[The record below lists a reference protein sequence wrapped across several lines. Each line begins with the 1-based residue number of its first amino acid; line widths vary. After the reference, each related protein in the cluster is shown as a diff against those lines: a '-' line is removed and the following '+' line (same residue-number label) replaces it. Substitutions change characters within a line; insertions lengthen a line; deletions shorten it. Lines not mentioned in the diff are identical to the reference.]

1 MDYTKKIV
9 YQSNYWYNDGLR
21 KAQIRDMSGAIVSL
35 RRSLQFNREN
45 IAARNLLGLVYY
57 GIGEVPEALVEW
69 IISKNL
75 RRRDNIADHYINT
88 VQASAKELETIN
100 LAIKKY
106 NQCLAYCQQHGEDL
120 AVIQLKQVVTSHP
133 SFLKAHQLLALLY
146 LHTGQYT
153 RARQMIR
160 QARKLDT
167 GNEITLKYMH
177 ELTHQRGKKR
187 RRTAKKK
194 EDAVEYSLGN
204 ETIIQPKHSRIKEM
218 ASHLAVANIFIGA
231 AIGAAIIWFLVAP
244 AVNQSQNDRMNDQM
258 REYSDQV
265 KSLEAQVSAQTRTL
279 DNYRASGEEVE
290 ADAALAQTTLES
302 YENLMTAVS
311 QYSSGGYGY
320 STMADTLLGI
330 DRDALGESGKARYD
344 ELTEQIYP
352 SACDTEFSTGTEA
365 LNVANYETAIDS
377 FYKVVRMNAGYNN
390 GQAIFNLA
398 RAYMGNG
405 DNERA
410 VRFFQ
415 RVVDDYPDS
424 EYAQEAQTNI
434 DTLQASADGED
445 TQANGQGNDDQTDA
459 QGQDSGDQNSGDQNS
474 ASQNSEDQN
483 AQGQNSEDQGSQE

>member
-75 RRRDNIADHYINT
+75 RTHNNIADYYINT

-106 NQCLAYCQQHGEDL
+106 NQCLAYCQQNGEDL
-120 AVIQLKQVVTSHP
+120 AIIQLKQVVASHP

-177 ELTHQRGKKR
+177 ELTHQRGKQR
-187 RRTAKKK
+187 RRSEKKK

-204 ETIIQPKHSRIKEM
+204 ETIIQPKHSRVKEM
-218 ASHLAVANIFIGA
+218 ASHLAVANVFIGA

-244 AVNQSQNDRMNDQM
+244 AVNQSQNNRMNDQM
-258 REYSDQV
+258 REYSDQI
-265 KSLEAQVSAQTRTL
+265 KTLEAQVSAQTRTL

-290 ADAALAQTTLES
+290 ADTNQAQTTRDS
-302 YENLMTAVS
+302 YENLMTVVE
-311 QYSSGGYGY
+311 QYNSGECSYT
-320 STMADTLLGI
+320 TMADSLIGI
-330 DRDALGESGKARYD
+330 DRDSLGESGKSRYD
-344 ELTEQIYP
+344 ELTDAIYP
-352 SACDTEFSTGTEA
+352 SACETNFATGTEA
-365 LNVANYETAIDS
+365 LSAGNYQGAVDAL
-377 FYKVVRMNAGYNN
+377 YKVVRMNAGYND
-390 GQAIFNLA
+390 GQALFNLA
-398 RAYMGNG
+398 QAYMGNG
-405 DNERA
+405 DNDNA
-410 VRFFQ
+410 ITYFQ
-415 RVVDDYPDS
+415 RVVDDYGDS
-424 EYAQEAQTNI
+424 EYAEEAQTNL
-434 DTLQASADGED
+434 DTLSAAAD
-445 TQANGQGNDDQTDA
+445 
-459 QGQDSGDQNSGDQNS
+459 DSGDSTSGGDS
-474 ASQNSEDQN
+474 SGGDS
-483 AQGQNSEDQGSQE
+483 SR

>member
-75 RRRDNIADHYINT
+75 RMHNNIADYYINT

-106 NQCLAYCQQHGEDL
+106 NQCLTYCQQNGEDL
-120 AVIQLKQVVTSHP
+120 AIIQLKQVVASHP

-153 RARQMIR
+153 RARQVIR
-160 QARKLDT
+160 QARKLDI

-177 ELTHQRGKKR
+177 ELTHQRGKQR
-187 RRTAKKK
+187 RRSEKKK

-204 ETIIQPKHSRIKEM
+204 ETIIQPKHSRVKEM
-218 ASHLAVANIFIGA
+218 ASHLAVANVFIGA

-244 AVNQSQNDRMNDQM
+244 AVNQSQNNRMNDQM
-258 REYSDQV
+258 REYSDQI
-265 KSLEAQVSAQTRTL
+265 KTLEAQVSAQTRTL

-290 ADAALAQTTLES
+290 ADTNQAQTTRDS
-302 YENLMTAVS
+302 YEDLLTVVD
-311 QYSSGGYGY
+311 QYNSGEY
-320 STMADTLLGI
+320 SYTTMADSLIGI
-330 DRDALGESGKARYD
+330 DRDSLGKSGQSRYD
-344 ELTEQIYP
+344 DLTDEIYP
-352 SACDTEFSTGTEA
+352 SACETNFATGSEA
-365 LNVANYETAIDS
+365 LSAGNYQGAVDAL
-377 FYKVVRMNAGYNN
+377 YKVVRMNAEYND
-390 GQAIFNLA
+390 GQALFNLA
-398 RAYMGNG
+398 QAYMGNG
-405 DNERA
+405 DNDNA
-410 VRFFQ
+410 VKYFQ
-415 RVVDDYPDS
+415 RVVDDYGDS
-424 EYAQEAQTNI
+424 EYAEEAQTNL
-434 DTLQASADGED
+434 DTLSAAAD
-445 TQANGQGNDDQTDA
+445 
-459 QGQDSGDQNSGDQNS
+459 DSGDDSSGDDTS
-474 ASQNSEDQN
+474 GGDG
-483 AQGQNSEDQGSQE
+483 GQ

>member
-75 RRRDNIADHYINT
+75 RTHNNIADYYINT

-106 NQCLAYCQQHGEDL
+106 NQCLAYCQQNGEDL
-120 AVIQLKQVVTSHP
+120 AIIQLKQVVASHP

-177 ELTHQRGKKR
+177 ELTHQRGKQR
-187 RRTAKKK
+187 RRSEKKK

-204 ETIIQPKHSRIKEM
+204 ETIIQPKHSRVKEM
-218 ASHLAVANIFIGA
+218 ASHLAVANVFIGA

-244 AVNQSQNDRMNDQM
+244 AVNQSQNNRMNDQM
-258 REYSDQV
+258 REYSDQI
-265 KSLEAQVSAQTRTL
+265 KTLEAQVSAQTRTL

-290 ADAALAQTTLES
+290 ADTNQAQTTRDS
-302 YENLMTAVS
+302 YENLMTVVE
-311 QYSSGGYGY
+311 QYNSGEY
-320 STMADTLLGI
+320 SYTTMADSLIGI
-330 DRDALGESGKARYD
+330 DRDSLGESGQSRYD
-344 ELTEQIYP
+344 DLTDEIYP
-352 SACDTEFSTGTEA
+352 SACETNFATGSEA
-365 LNVANYETAIDS
+365 LSAGNYQGAVDAL
-377 FYKVVRMNAGYNN
+377 YKVVRMNAGYND
-390 GQAIFNLA
+390 GQALFNLA
-398 RAYMGNG
+398 QAYMGNG
-405 DNERA
+405 DNDNA
-410 VRFFQ
+410 VKYFQ
-415 RVVDDYPDS
+415 RVVDDYGDS
-424 EYAQEAQTNI
+424 EYAEEAQTNL
-434 DTLQASADGED
+434 DTLSAAAD
-445 TQANGQGNDDQTDA
+445 
-459 QGQDSGDQNSGDQNS
+459 DSGDSTSGGDS
-474 ASQNSEDQN
+474 SGGDS
-483 AQGQNSEDQGSQE
+483 SR

>member
-75 RRRDNIADHYINT
+75 RTHNNIADYYINT

-106 NQCLAYCQQHGEDL
+106 NQCLAYCQQNGEDL
-120 AVIQLKQVVTSHP
+120 AIIQLKQVVASHP

-177 ELTHQRGKKR
+177 ELTHQRGKQR
-187 RRTAKKK
+187 RRSEKKK

-204 ETIIQPKHSRIKEM
+204 ETIIQPKHSRVKEM
-218 ASHLAVANIFIGA
+218 ASHLAVANVFIGA
-231 AIGAAIIWFLVAP
+231 VIGAAIIWFLVAP
-244 AVNQSQNDRMNDQM
+244 AVNQSQNNRMNDQM
-258 REYSDQV
+258 REYSDQI
-265 KSLEAQVSAQTRTL
+265 KTLEAQVSAQTRTL

-290 ADAALAQTTLES
+290 ADTNQAQTTRDS
-302 YENLMTAVS
+302 YENLMTVVE
-311 QYSSGGYGY
+311 QYNSGEY
-320 STMADTLLGI
+320 SYTTMADSLIGI
-330 DRDALGESGKARYD
+330 DRDSLGESGKSRYD
-344 ELTEQIYP
+344 ELTDAIYP
-352 SACDTEFSTGTEA
+352 SACETNFATGTEA
-365 LNVANYETAIDS
+365 LSAGNYQGAVDAL
-377 FYKVVRMNAGYNN
+377 YKVVRMNAGYND
-390 GQAIFNLA
+390 GQALFNLA
-398 RAYMGNG
+398 QAYMGNG
-405 DNERA
+405 DNDNA
-410 VRFFQ
+410 ITYFQ
-415 RVVDDYPDS
+415 RVVDDYGDS
-424 EYAQEAQTNI
+424 EYAEEAQTNL
-434 DTLQASADGED
+434 DTLSAAAD
-445 TQANGQGNDDQTDA
+445 
-459 QGQDSGDQNSGDQNS
+459 DSGDSTSGGDS
-474 ASQNSEDQN
+474 SGGDS
-483 AQGQNSEDQGSQE
+483 SR

>member
-75 RRRDNIADHYINT
+75 RTHNNIADYYINT

-106 NQCLAYCQQHGEDL
+106 NQCLAYCQQNGEDL
-120 AVIQLKQVVTSHP
+120 AIIQLKQVVASHP

-177 ELTHQRGKKR
+177 ELTHQRGKQR
-187 RRTAKKK
+187 RRSEKKK

-204 ETIIQPKHSRIKEM
+204 ETIIQPKHSRVKEM
-218 ASHLAVANIFIGA
+218 ASHLAVANVFIGA

-244 AVNQSQNDRMNDQM
+244 AVNQSQNNRMNDQM
-258 REYSDQV
+258 REYSDQI
-265 KSLEAQVSAQTRTL
+265 KTLEAQVSAQTRTL

-290 ADAALAQTTLES
+290 ADTNQAQTTRDS
-302 YENLMTAVS
+302 YENLMTVVE
-311 QYSSGGYGY
+311 QYNSGEY
-320 STMADTLLGI
+320 SYTTMADSLIGI
-330 DRDALGESGKARYD
+330 DRDSLGESGKSRYD
-344 ELTEQIYP
+344 ELTDAIYP
-352 SACDTEFSTGTEA
+352 SACETNFATGTEA
-365 LNVANYETAIDS
+365 LSAGNYQGAVDAL
-377 FYKVVRMNAGYNN
+377 YKVVRMNAGYND
-390 GQAIFNLA
+390 GQALFNLA
-398 RAYMGNG
+398 QAYIGNG
-405 DNERA
+405 DNDNA
-410 VRFFQ
+410 ITYFQ
-415 RVVDDYPDS
+415 RVVDDYGDS
-424 EYAQEAQTNI
+424 EYAEEAQTNL
-434 DTLQASADGED
+434 DTLSAAAD
-445 TQANGQGNDDQTDA
+445 
-459 QGQDSGDQNSGDQNS
+459 DSGDSNSGGDS
-474 ASQNSEDQN
+474 SGGDS
-483 AQGQNSEDQGSQE
+483 SR

>member
-75 RRRDNIADHYINT
+75 RTHNNIADYYINT

-106 NQCLAYCQQHGEDL
+106 NQCLAYCQQNGEDL
-120 AVIQLKQVVTSHP
+120 AIIQLKQVVASHP

-177 ELTHQRGKKR
+177 ELTHQRGKQR
-187 RRTAKKK
+187 RRSEKKK

-204 ETIIQPKHSRIKEM
+204 ETIIQPKHSRVKEM
-218 ASHLAVANIFIGA
+218 ASHLAVANVFIGA

-244 AVNQSQNDRMNDQM
+244 AVNQSQNNRMNDQM
-258 REYSDQV
+258 REYSDQI
-265 KSLEAQVSAQTRTL
+265 KTLEAQVSAQTRTL

-290 ADAALAQTTLES
+290 ADTNQAQTTRDS
-302 YENLMTAVS
+302 YENLMTVVERYNS
-311 QYSSGGYGY
+311 GEYSYT
-320 STMADTLLGI
+320 TMADSLIGI
-330 DRDALGESGKARYD
+330 DRDSLGESGKSRYD
-344 ELTEQIYP
+344 ELTDAIYP
-352 SACDTEFSTGTEA
+352 SACETNFATGTEA
-365 LNVANYETAIDS
+365 LSAGNYQGAVDAL
-377 FYKVVRMNAGYNN
+377 YKVVRMNAGYND
-390 GQAIFNLA
+390 GQALFNLA
-398 RAYMGNG
+398 QAYMGNG
-405 DNERA
+405 DNDNA
-410 VRFFQ
+410 ITYFQ
-415 RVVDDYPDS
+415 RVVDDYGDS
-424 EYAQEAQTNI
+424 EYAEEAQTNL
-434 DTLQASADGED
+434 DTLSAAAD
-445 TQANGQGNDDQTDA
+445 
-459 QGQDSGDQNSGDQNS
+459 DSGDSTSGGDS
-474 ASQNSEDQN
+474 SGGDS
-483 AQGQNSEDQGSQE
+483 SR

>member
-75 RRRDNIADHYINT
+75 RTHNNIADYYINT

-106 NQCLAYCQQHGEDL
+106 NQCLAYCQQNGEDL
-120 AVIQLKQVVTSHP
+120 AIIQLKQVVASHP

-177 ELTHQRGKKR
+177 ELTHQRGKQR
-187 RRTAKKK
+187 RRSEKKK

-204 ETIIQPKHSRIKEM
+204 ETIIQPKHSRVKEM
-218 ASHLAVANIFIGA
+218 ASHLAVANVFIGA

-244 AVNQSQNDRMNDQM
+244 AVNQSQNNRMNDQM
-258 REYSDQV
+258 REYSDQI
-265 KSLEAQVSAQTRTL
+265 KTLEAQVSAQTRTL

-290 ADAALAQTTLES
+290 ADTNQAQTTRDS
-302 YENLMTAVS
+302 YENLMTVVE
-311 QYSSGGYGY
+311 QYNSGEY
-320 STMADTLLGI
+320 SYTTMADSLIGI
-330 DRDALGESGKARYD
+330 DRDSLGESGKSRYD
-344 ELTEQIYP
+344 ELTDAIYP
-352 SACDTEFSTGTEA
+352 SACETNFATGTEA
-365 LNVANYETAIDS
+365 LSAGNYQGAVDAL
-377 FYKVVRMNAGYNN
+377 YKVVRMNAGYND
-390 GQAIFNLA
+390 GQALFNLA
-398 RAYMGNG
+398 QAYMGNG
-405 DNERA
+405 DNDNA
-410 VRFFQ
+410 ITYFQ
-415 RVVDDYPDS
+415 RVVDDYGDS
-424 EYAQEAQTNI
+424 EYAEEAQANL
-434 DTLQASADGED
+434 DTLSAAAD
-445 TQANGQGNDDQTDA
+445 
-459 QGQDSGDQNSGDQNS
+459 DSGDSTSGGDS
-474 ASQNSEDQN
+474 SGGDS
-483 AQGQNSEDQGSQE
+483 SR

>member
-75 RRRDNIADHYINT
+75 RTHNNIADYYINT

-106 NQCLAYCQQHGEDL
+106 NQCLAYCQQNGEDL
-120 AVIQLKQVVTSHP
+120 AIIQLKQVVASHP

-177 ELTHQRGKKR
+177 ELTHQRGKQR
-187 RRTAKKK
+187 RRSEKKK

-204 ETIIQPKHSRIKEM
+204 ETIIQPKHSRVKEM
-218 ASHLAVANIFIGA
+218 ASHLAVANVFIGA

-244 AVNQSQNDRMNDQM
+244 AVNQSQNNRMNDQM
-258 REYSDQV
+258 REYSDQI
-265 KSLEAQVSAQTRTL
+265 KTLEAQVSAQTRTL

-290 ADAALAQTTLES
+290 ADTNQAQTTRDS
-302 YENLMTAVS
+302 YENLMTVVE
-311 QYSSGGYGY
+311 QYNSGEY
-320 STMADTLLGI
+320 SYTTMADSLIGI
-330 DRDALGESGKARYD
+330 DRDSLGESGKSRYD
-344 ELTEQIYP
+344 ELTDAIYP
-352 SACDTEFSTGTEA
+352 SACETNFATGTEA
-365 LNVANYETAIDS
+365 LSAGNYQGAVDAL
-377 FYKVVRMNAGYNN
+377 YKVVRMNAGYND
-390 GQAIFNLA
+390 GQALINLA
-398 RAYMGNG
+398 QAYMGNG
-405 DNERA
+405 DNDNA
-410 VRFFQ
+410 ITYFQ
-415 RVVDDYPDS
+415 IVVDDYGDS
-424 EYAQEAQTNI
+424 EYAEEAQTNL
-434 DTLQASADGED
+434 DTLSAAAD
-445 TQANGQGNDDQTDA
+445 
-459 QGQDSGDQNSGDQNS
+459 DSGDSTSGGDS
-474 ASQNSEDQN
+474 SGGDS
-483 AQGQNSEDQGSQE
+483 SR

>member
-75 RRRDNIADHYINT
+75 RTHNNIADYYINT

-106 NQCLAYCQQHGEDL
+106 NQCLAYCQQNGEDL
-120 AVIQLKQVVTSHP
+120 AIIQLKQVVASHP

-177 ELTHQRGKKR
+177 ELTHQRGKQR
-187 RRTAKKK
+187 RRSEKKK

-204 ETIIQPKHSRIKEM
+204 ETIIQPKHSRVKEM
-218 ASHLAVANIFIGA
+218 ASHLAVANVFIGA

-244 AVNQSQNDRMNDQM
+244 AVNQSQNNRMNDQM
-258 REYSDQV
+258 REYSDQI
-265 KSLEAQVSAQTRTL
+265 KTLEAQVSAQTRTL

-290 ADAALAQTTLES
+290 ADTNQAQTTRDS
-302 YENLMTAVS
+302 YENLMTVVE
-311 QYSSGGYGY
+311 QYNSGEY
-320 STMADTLLGI
+320 SYTTMADSLIGI
-330 DRDALGESGKARYD
+330 DRDSLGESGKSRYD
-344 ELTEQIYP
+344 ELTDAIYP
-352 SACDTEFSTGTEA
+352 SACETNFATGTEA
-365 LNVANYETAIDS
+365 LSAGNYQGAVDAL
-377 FYKVVRMNAGYNN
+377 YKVVRMNAGYND
-390 GQAIFNLA
+390 GQALFNLA
-398 RAYMGNG
+398 QAYMGNG
-405 DNERA
+405 DNDNA
-410 VRFFQ
+410 ITYFQ
-415 RVVDDYPDS
+415 RVVDDYGDS
-424 EYAQEAQTNI
+424 EYAEEAQTNL
-434 DTLQASADGED
+434 DTLSA
-445 TQANGQGNDDQTDA
+445 ATD
-459 QGQDSGDQNSGDQNS
+459 DSGDSTSGGDS
-474 ASQNSEDQN
+474 SGGDS
-483 AQGQNSEDQGSQE
+483 SR

>member
-75 RRRDNIADHYINT
+75 RTHNNIADYYINT

-106 NQCLAYCQQHGEDL
+106 NQCLAYCQQNGEDL
-120 AVIQLKQVVTSHP
+120 AIIQLKQVVASHP

-177 ELTHQRGKKR
+177 ELTHQRGKQR
-187 RRTAKKK
+187 RRSEKKK

-204 ETIIQPKHSRIKEM
+204 ETIIQPKHSRVKEM
-218 ASHLAVANIFIGA
+218 ASHLAVANVFIGA

-244 AVNQSQNDRMNDQM
+244 AVNQSQNNRMNDQM
-258 REYSDQV
+258 REYSDQI
-265 KSLEAQVSAQTRTL
+265 KTLEAQVSAQTRTL

-290 ADAALAQTTLES
+290 ADTNQAQTTRDS
-302 YENLMTAVS
+302 YENLMTVVE
-311 QYSSGGYGY
+311 QYNSGEY
-320 STMADTLLGI
+320 SYTTMADSLIGI
-330 DRDALGESGKARYD
+330 DRDSLGESGKSRYD
-344 ELTEQIYP
+344 ELTDAIYP
-352 SACDTEFSTGTEA
+352 SACETNFATGTEA
-365 LNVANYETAIDS
+365 LSAGNYQGAVDAL
-377 FYKVVRMNAGYNN
+377 YKVVRMNAGYND
-390 GQAIFNLA
+390 GQALINLA
-398 RAYMGNG
+398 QAYMGNG
-405 DNERA
+405 DNDNA
-410 VRFFQ
+410 ITYFQ
-415 RVVDDYPDS
+415 RVVDDYGDS
-424 EYAQEAQTNI
+424 EYAEEAQTNL
-434 DTLQASADGED
+434 DTLSAAAD
-445 TQANGQGNDDQTDA
+445 
-459 QGQDSGDQNSGDQNS
+459 DSGDSTSGGDS
-474 ASQNSEDQN
+474 SGGDS
-483 AQGQNSEDQGSQE
+483 SR

>member
-75 RRRDNIADHYINT
+75 RTHNNIADYYINT

-106 NQCLAYCQQHGEDL
+106 NQCLAYCQQNGEDL
-120 AVIQLKQVVTSHP
+120 AIIQLKQVVASHP
-133 SFLKAHQLLALLY
+133 SFLKAHQLLALLD

-177 ELTHQRGKKR
+177 ELTHQRGKQR
-187 RRTAKKK
+187 RRSEKKK

-204 ETIIQPKHSRIKEM
+204 ETIIQPKHSRVKEM
-218 ASHLAVANIFIGA
+218 ASHLAVANVFIGA

-244 AVNQSQNDRMNDQM
+244 AVNQSQNNRMNDQM
-258 REYSDQV
+258 REYSDQI
-265 KSLEAQVSAQTRTL
+265 KTLEAQVSAQTRTL

-290 ADAALAQTTLES
+290 ADTNQAQTTRDS
-302 YENLMTAVS
+302 YENLMTVVE
-311 QYSSGGYGY
+311 QYNSGEY
-320 STMADTLLGI
+320 SYTTMADSLIGI
-330 DRDALGESGKARYD
+330 DRDSLGESGKSRYD
-344 ELTEQIYP
+344 ELTDAIYP
-352 SACDTEFSTGTEA
+352 SACETNFATGTEA
-365 LNVANYETAIDS
+365 LSAGNYQGAVDAL
-377 FYKVVRMNAGYNN
+377 YKVVRMNAGYND
-390 GQAIFNLA
+390 GQALFNLA
-398 RAYMGNG
+398 QAYMGNG
-405 DNERA
+405 DNDNA
-410 VRFFQ
+410 ITYFQ
-415 RVVDDYPDS
+415 RVVDDYGDS
-424 EYAQEAQTNI
+424 EYAEEAQTNL
-434 DTLQASADGED
+434 DTLSAAAD
-445 TQANGQGNDDQTDA
+445 
-459 QGQDSGDQNSGDQNS
+459 DSGDSTSGGDS
-474 ASQNSEDQN
+474 SGGDS
-483 AQGQNSEDQGSQE
+483 SR

>member
-75 RRRDNIADHYINT
+75 RTHNNIADYYINT

-106 NQCLAYCQQHGEDL
+106 NQCLAYCQQNGEDL
-120 AVIQLKQVVTSHP
+120 AIIQLKQVVASHP

-177 ELTHQRGKKR
+177 ELTHQRGKQR
-187 RRTAKKK
+187 RRSEKKK

-204 ETIIQPKHSRIKEM
+204 ETIIQPKHSRVKEM
-218 ASHLAVANIFIGA
+218 ASHLAVANVFIGA

-244 AVNQSQNDRMNDQM
+244 AVNQSQNNRMNDQM
-258 REYSDQV
+258 REYSDQI
-265 KSLEAQVSAQTRTL
+265 KTLEAQVSAQTRTL

-290 ADAALAQTTLES
+290 ADTNQAQTTRDS
-302 YENLMTAVS
+302 YENLMTVVE
-311 QYSSGGYGY
+311 QYNSGEY
-320 STMADTLLGI
+320 SYTTMADSLIGI
-330 DRDALGESGKARYD
+330 DRDSLGESGKSRYD
-344 ELTEQIYP
+344 ELTDAIYP
-352 SACDTEFSTGTEA
+352 SACETNFATGTEA
-365 LNVANYETAIDS
+365 LSAGNYQGAVDAL
-377 FYKVVRMNAGYNN
+377 YKVVRMNAGYND
-390 GQAIFNLA
+390 GQALFNLA
-398 RAYMGNG
+398 QAYMGNG
-405 DNERA
+405 DNDNTITY
-410 VRFFQ
+410 FQ
-415 RVVDDYPDS
+415 RVVDDYGDS
-424 EYAQEAQTNI
+424 EYEEEAQTNL
-434 DTLQASADGED
+434 DTLSAAAD
-445 TQANGQGNDDQTDA
+445 
-459 QGQDSGDQNSGDQNS
+459 DSGDSTSGGDS
-474 ASQNSEDQN
+474 SGGDS
-483 AQGQNSEDQGSQE
+483 SR

>member
-75 RRRDNIADHYINT
+75 RTHNNIADYYINT

-106 NQCLAYCQQHGEDL
+106 NQCLAYCQQNGEDL
-120 AVIQLKQVVTSHP
+120 AIIQLKQVVASHP

-177 ELTHQRGKKR
+177 ELTHQRGKQR
-187 RRTAKKK
+187 RRSEKKK

-204 ETIIQPKHSRIKEM
+204 ETIIQPKHSRVKEM
-218 ASHLAVANIFIGA
+218 ASHLAVANVFIGA

-244 AVNQSQNDRMNDQM
+244 AVNQSQNNRMNDQM
-258 REYSDQV
+258 REYSDQI
-265 KSLEAQVSAQTRTL
+265 KTLEAQVSAQTRTL

-290 ADAALAQTTLES
+290 ADTNQAQTTRDS
-302 YENLMTAVS
+302 YENLMTVVE
-311 QYSSGGYGY
+311 QYNSGEY
-320 STMADTLLGI
+320 SYTTMADSLIGI
-330 DRDALGESGKARYD
+330 DRDSLGESGKSRYD
-344 ELTEQIYP
+344 ELTDAIYP
-352 SACDTEFSTGTEA
+352 SACETNFATGTEA
-365 LNVANYETAIDS
+365 LSAGNYQGAVDAL
-377 FYKVVRMNAGYNN
+377 YKVVRMNAGYND
-390 GQAIFNLA
+390 GQALFNLA
-398 RAYMGNG
+398 QAYMGNG
-405 DNERA
+405 DNDNA
-410 VRFFQ
+410 ITYFQ
-415 RVVDDYPDS
+415 RVVDDYGDS
-424 EYAQEAQTNI
+424 EYEEEAQTNL
-434 DTLQASADGED
+434 DTLSAAAD
-445 TQANGQGNDDQTDA
+445 
-459 QGQDSGDQNSGDQNS
+459 DSGDSTSGGDS
-474 ASQNSEDQN
+474 SGGDS
-483 AQGQNSEDQGSQE
+483 SR

>member
-75 RRRDNIADHYINT
+75 RTHNNIADYYINT

-106 NQCLAYCQQHGEDL
+106 NQCLAYCQQNGEDL
-120 AVIQLKQVVTSHP
+120 AIIQLKQVVASHP

-177 ELTHQRGKKR
+177 ELTHQRGKQR
-187 RRTAKKK
+187 RRSEKKK

-204 ETIIQPKHSRIKEM
+204 ETIIQPKHSRVKEM
-218 ASHLAVANIFIGA
+218 ASHLAVANVFIGA

-244 AVNQSQNDRMNDQM
+244 AVNQSQNNRMNDQM
-258 REYSDQV
+258 REYSDQI
-265 KSLEAQVSAQTRTL
+265 KTLEAQVSAQTRTL

-290 ADAALAQTTLES
+290 ADTNQAQTTRDS
-302 YENLMTAVS
+302 YENLMTVVE
-311 QYSSGGYGY
+311 QYNSGEY
-320 STMADTLLGI
+320 SYTTMADSLIGI
-330 DRDALGESGKARYD
+330 DRDSLGKSGQSRYD
-344 ELTEQIYP
+344 DLTDEIYP
-352 SACDTEFSTGTEA
+352 SACETNFATGSEA
-365 LNVANYETAIDS
+365 LSAGNYQGAVDAL
-377 FYKVVRMNAGYNN
+377 YKVVRMNAGYND
-390 GQAIFNLA
+390 GQALFNLA
-398 RAYMGNG
+398 QAYMGNG
-405 DNERA
+405 DNDNA
-410 VRFFQ
+410 VKYFQ
-415 RVVDDYPDS
+415 RVVDDYGDS
-424 EYAQEAQTNI
+424 EYAEEAQTNL
-434 DTLQASADGED
+434 DTLSAAAD
-445 TQANGQGNDDQTDA
+445 
-459 QGQDSGDQNSGDQNS
+459 DSGDSTSGGDS
-474 ASQNSEDQN
+474 SGGDS
-483 AQGQNSEDQGSQE
+483 SR